1 MPVAGI
7 LRFLLAVPVPTSG
20 CIFFYEFNDWKI
32 SIDNNIKKIIAA

>member
-7 LRFLLAVPVPTSG
+7 LRLLLTVPVPPPG

-32 SIDNNIKKIIAA
+32 SIHNYIKKIIAA